1 MIWFDFDT
9 KSQFHC
15 RNSMSSRTSHSIVAN
30 SRNSTSSQN
39 GRGMS
44 MNPNPTKSNTKKNIS
59 FASSESDD
67 DESRAS
73 LFGDNSKT

>member
-1 MIWFDFDT
+1 M
-9 KSQFHC
+9 
-15 RNSMSSRTSHSIVAN
+15 SRTSNSLVAH

-44 MNPNPTKSNTKKNIS
+44 MNPNPTKSSTKKNIS
-59 FASSESDD
+59 FASECSD

-73 LFGDNSKT
+73 LFGGSSKT